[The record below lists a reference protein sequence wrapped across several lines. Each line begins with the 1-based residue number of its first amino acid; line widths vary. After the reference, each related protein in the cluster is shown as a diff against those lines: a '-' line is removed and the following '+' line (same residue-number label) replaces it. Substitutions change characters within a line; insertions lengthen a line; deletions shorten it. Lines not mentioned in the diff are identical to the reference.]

1 MSLTLNLEPNLE
13 QRLRL
18 EAEQHGLPLETWLAQ
33 ELEQRFQVSSSE
45 ATLLQ
50 RITMGLPESFWTR
63 YRLLVQKRDSRNL
76 SPTEQLELISM
87 SDQTEE
93 LTLQRTQALLE
104 LARRRN
110 TTIDA
115 LRVQFGLQPVA
126 LLS

>member
-33 ELEQRFQVSSSE
+33 ELEQRFQVSPSE

-50 RITMGLPESFWTR
+50 RITTGLPENFWLR
-63 YRLLVQKRDSRNL
+63 YRALMQQRDAENL
-76 SPTEQLELISM
+76 EPAEQLELITM

-93 LTLQRTQALLE
+93 LTLQRTEALLE
-104 LARRRN
+104 LAKRRN

-115 LRVQFGLQPVA
+115 LQVQFGLQPVA